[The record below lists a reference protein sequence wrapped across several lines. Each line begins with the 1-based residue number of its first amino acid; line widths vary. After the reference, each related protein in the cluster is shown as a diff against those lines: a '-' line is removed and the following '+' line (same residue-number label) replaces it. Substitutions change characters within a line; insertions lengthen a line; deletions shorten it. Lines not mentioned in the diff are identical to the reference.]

1 MRSNSQFVKG
11 VSNMAGPG
19 TKRTPRA
26 RGQAAV
32 EIAITMPMMIFTVLG
47 LLQMTVAY
55 QARITT
61 ELAVFNAVRAGTL
74 YRSQCAAMRQA
85 AFTAL
90 IPSVGLNGRKG
101 RTLRASYALAMDKL
115 LTRNMAPDNAR
126 AAAGN
131 VPLVV
136 IDYWLTDARARFD
149 DQLDITSGERVM
161 KLNVRLAYFYEYRV
175 PFANW
180 IITRFW
186 LATQTGAIWAG
197 GVDPIMMT
205 SRPRLPPVN
214 NWLTGSLLPIAQ
226 RGIDNKYY
234 TAPIVTRWSMR
245 MMSDPLPA
253 KLDNGLHR
261 CNDNDDGFSSL
272 GSL

>member
-1 MRSNSQFVKG
+1 MNHLSNSQ
-11 VSNMAGPG
+11 
-19 TKRTPRA
+19 

-32 EIAITMPMMIFTVLG
+32 ETAITLPMMIFTVLG

-55 QARITT
+55 QARITA
-61 ELAVFNAVRAGTL
+61 ELAVFKAVRAGSL
-74 YRSQCAAMRQA
+74 YRGQCAAMRQA
-85 AFTAL
+85 AFSAL
-90 IPSVGLNGRKG
+90 IPSVGLNGRGG
-101 RTLRASYALAMDKL
+101 RTLRASYGLAMQKL
-115 LTRNMAPDNAR
+115 LTKNMAPDNAR

-136 IDYWLTDARARFD
+136 IDYWLTNARGNFD
-149 DQLDITSGERVM
+149 DQLDAFRSERPM
-161 KLNVRLAYFYEYRV
+161 KLNVRLAYFYEYRI

-186 LATQTGAIWAG
+186 LATQTGAAWAG

-205 SRPRLPPVN
+205 NEIRQPPVN
-214 NWLTGSLLPIAQ
+214 NWLTGSLLPIAE
-226 RGIDNKYY
+226 RGINSKYY
-234 TAPIVTRWSMR
+234 TAPIITRWTMR
-245 MMSDPLPA
+245 MMSDPLPG

>member
-1 MRSNSQFVKG
+1 
-11 VSNMAGPG
+11 MAVPQ
-19 TKRTPRA
+19 TKRSARR

-32 EIAITMPMMIFTVLG
+32 ETAITLPMMIFTVLG

-55 QARITT
+55 QARMTT
-61 ELAVFNAVRAGTL
+61 ELAVFNAVRAGSL
-74 YRSQCAAMRQA
+74 YRGQCAAMRQA

-101 RTLRASYALAMDKL
+101 RSLRASYALAMTKL

-136 IDYWLTDARARFD
+136 IDYWLSNARPRFD
-149 DQLDITSGERVM
+149 DQLDPPGEQVM

-186 LATQTGAIWAG
+186 LATQTGAAWAG
-197 GVDPIMMT
+197 GVDPIMVT
-205 SRPRLPPVN
+205 TQPRLPPVN

-226 RGIDNKYY
+226 RGIDNGYY
-234 TAPIVTRWSMR
+234 TAPIITRWSMR
-245 MMSDPLPA
+245 MMSDPLPR
-253 KLDNGLHR
+253 KLDNGYHR
-261 CNDNDDGFSSL
+261 CNDNDDGFSSRGTL
-272 GSL
+272 